1 LRFGRHECWVRHSGF
16 VPEPEP
22 KSRTAMPKETI
33 LVVDDERLVRWSLQ
47 QKLEQ
52 WGYHVSLAEDGATAL
67 GRIQLDNPDLITLD
81 VKLPDMTGIEVLS
94 ELRNR
99 NIQIPVIVITA
110 FGIVDDAV
118 RSLKL
123 GAYDF
128 IEKPINFEKLEN
140 AVHNALETRRLRTE
154 VERAQELQRSE
165 FSVDRIVGVS
175 EYTREIRDLV
185 RRIAASEAS
194 TILVLGESGTGKDM
208 IAHTLHYESSRRDRP
223 FYAINCAA
231 IPENLMESELFGH
244 EKGAFTDAR
253 TQKKGMF
260 EIADGGTL
268 FLDEI
273 SEMTLG
279 MQAKLLRVLEGQPFR
294 RIGGIKNL
302 PVDVRVIAAS
312 NRNLEA
318 AVRESAFRKDLY
330 FRLAIIPLHLKPL
343 REHKEDIPALLA
355 HFIEHYNRKFRK
367 NILGP
372 TREAEELLLRYD
384 WPGNIRELKN
394 AIERVM
400 ILADGNRIAAK
411 NLPIRISEG
420 GRTPGGAD
428 DGNES
433 GIFTLPAGGV
443 SLYGVERD
451 LIRQAL
457 EQSRGNK
464 TGAARLLQ
472 ITRDTLRYKI
482 KKYNL

>member
-1 LRFGRHECWVRHSGF
+1 
-16 VPEPEP
+16 
-22 KSRTAMPKETI
+22 MPKETI

-81 VKLPDMTGIEVLS
+81 VKLPDMTGIDVLS

-99 NIQIPVIVITA
+99 NVQIPVIVITA

-154 VERAQELQRSE
+154 VARTHEIQRSE

-175 EYTREIRDLV
+175 EHIRDV
-185 RRIAASEAS
+185 RGLIKKVAASEAS
-194 TILVLGESGTGKDM
+194 TILILGESGTGKDLA
-208 IAHTLHYESSRRDRP
+208 AHAIHYESARRDRP

-231 IPENLMESELFGH
+231 IPESLMESELFGH

-294 RIGGIKNL
+294 RVGGVKNIT
-302 PVDVRVIAAS
+302 VDVRVIAAS
-312 NRNLEA
+312 NANLEE
-318 AVRESAFRKDLY
+318 AVREIKFRQDLY
-330 FRLAIIPLHLKPL
+330 FRLAIIPMHLKPL
-343 REHKEDIPALLA
+343 REHKEDIPPLLD
-355 HFIEHYNRKFRK
+355 HFILHYNQKFRK
-367 NILGP
+367 NIQGP
-372 TREAEELLLRYD
+372 TRETEELLMHYD
-384 WPGNIRELKN
+384 WPGNTRELKN

-400 ILADGNRIAAK
+400 ILAEGNRITGK
-411 NLPIRISEG
+411 HLPIRISE
-420 GRTPGGAD
+420 RLK
-428 DGNES
+428 
-433 GIFTLPAGGV
+433 LPAPAGEGGSDGEIQLPPGGV
-443 SLYGVERD
+443 SLFDVERD

-457 EQSRGNK
+457 EQARGNK
-464 TGAARLLQ
+464 TTAARLLR
-472 ITRDTLRYKI
+472 ITRDTLRYKVN
-482 KKYNL
+482 KYKLE

>member
-1 LRFGRHECWVRHSGF
+1 
-16 VPEPEP
+16 
-22 KSRTAMPKETI
+22 MPKETI

-52 WGYHVSLAEDGATAL
+52 WGYHVSLAADGATAL

-81 VKLPDMTGIEVLS
+81 VKLPDMTGIDVLA
-94 ELRNR
+94 ELRDR
-99 NIQIPVIVITA
+99 NIRIPVIVITA

-140 AVHNALETRRLRTE
+140 AIRNALETKRLRTE
-154 VERAQELQRSE
+154 VARTQEIQRSE

-175 EYTREIRDLV
+175 DYVRDVRELIRKV
-185 RRIAASEAS
+185 AASEAS
-194 TILVLGESGTGKDM
+194 TILILGESGTGKDLV
-208 IAHTLHYESSRRDRP
+208 AHAIHYESSRRDRP

-231 IPENLMESELFGH
+231 IPETLMESELFGH

-268 FLDEI
+268 FMDEI
-273 SEMTLG
+273 SEMTLS

-294 RIGGIKNL
+294 RVGGVKNIAN
-302 PVDVRVIAAS
+302 DVRVIVAS
-312 NRNLEA
+312 NQNLEE
-318 AVRESAFRKDLY
+318 AVHASKFRQDLY
-330 FRLAIIPLHLKPL
+330 FRLAIIPMHLRPL
-343 REHKEDIPALLA
+343 REHKEDIPELLR
-355 HFIEHYNRKFRK
+355 HFIQHYNKKFRK
-367 NILGP
+367 NIQGF
-372 TREAEELLLRYD
+372 TREADELLMRYD

-400 ILADGNRIAAK
+400 ILAEGTRITARH
-411 NLPIRISEG
+411 LPIRISEKG
-420 GRTPGGAD
+420 KRPIPAGE
-428 DGNES
+428 GNSNGEVH
-433 GIFTLPAGGV
+433 LPAGGM
-443 SLYGVERD
+443 SLYNLEKD

-457 EQSRGNK
+457 DQARGNK
-464 TGAARLLQ
+464 STAARLLH
-472 ITRDTLRYKI
+472 ITRDTLRYKV
-482 KKYNL
+482 KKYKLD

>member
-1 LRFGRHECWVRHSGF
+1 
-16 VPEPEP
+16 
-22 KSRTAMPKETI
+22 MPKETI

-67 GRIQLDNPDLITLD
+67 GRVQLDNPDLITLD

-99 NIQIPVIVITA
+99 NVQVPVIVITA
-110 FGIVDDAV
+110 FGVVDDAV

-140 AVHNALETRRLRTE
+140 SLRNAFETRRLRSE
-154 VERAQELQRSE
+154 VAHSREIQRSE
-165 FSVDRIVGVS
+165 FSVDHIVGVS
-175 EYTREIRDLV
+175 QHIRDMVELI
-185 RRIAASEAS
+185 RKLAASEAS
-194 TILVLGESGTGKDM
+194 TILIQGESGTGKDLV
-208 IAHTLHYESSRRDRP
+208 AHAIHYESARRDRP

-260 EIADGGTL
+260 EMADGGTI

-279 MQAKLLRVLEGQPFR
+279 MQAKLLRVLEGQSFR
-294 RIGGIKNL
+294 RVGGVKNIS
-302 PVDVRVIAAS
+302 VDVRVVVAS
-312 NRNLEA
+312 NRNLEQ
-318 AVRESAFRKDLY
+318 AVRTSRFRRDLY
-330 FRLAIIPLHLKPL
+330 YRLAIIPVALLPL
-343 REHKEDIPALLA
+343 REHKEDIAPLLQ
-355 HFIEHYNRKFRK
+355 HFIQYYNQKFHK
-367 NILGP
+367 NIQGV
-372 TREAEELLLRYD
+372 TREADELLMNYD
-384 WPGNIRELKN
+384 WPGNIRELRN

-400 ILADGNRIAAK
+400 ILAEGNRVAAK
-411 NLPIRISEG
+411 YLPIRISEG
-420 GRTPGGAD
+420 GPLPIPAGEGGEEAGIRLPPGG
-428 DGNES
+428 
-433 GIFTLPAGGV
+433 T
-443 SLYGVERD
+443 SLYDVERE

-464 TGAARLLQ
+464 TTAARLLG
-472 ITRDTLRYKI
+472 ITRDTLRYKV
-482 KKYNL
+482 KKYRLE

>member
-1 LRFGRHECWVRHSGF
+1 
-16 VPEPEP
+16 
-22 KSRTAMPKETI
+22 MPKETI

-81 VKLPDMTGIEVLS
+81 VKLPDMTGIDVLS

-99 NIQIPVIVITA
+99 NIRIPVIVITA

-140 AVHNALETRRLRTE
+140 AVHNALETKRLRTE
-154 VERAQELQRSE
+154 VARTQEIQRSE
-165 FSVDRIVGVS
+165 FSVDRISGVS
-175 EYTREIRDLV
+175 DYIRDL
-185 RRIAASEAS
+185 RELIKKIAASEAS
-194 TILVLGESGTGKDM
+194 TILILGESGTGKDLA
-208 IAHTLHYESSRRDRP
+208 AHAIHYESARRDRP

-294 RIGGIKNL
+294 RVGGVKNIS
-302 PVDVRVIAAS
+302 VDVRVIVAS
-312 NRNLEA
+312 NRNLEE
-318 AVRESAFRKDLY
+318 AVHESGFRQDLY
-330 FRLAIIPLHLKPL
+330 FRLAIIPVHLKPL
-343 REHKEDIPALLA
+343 REHKEDIPTLLN
-355 HFIEHYNRKFRK
+355 HFIQHYNQKFRK
-367 NILGP
+367 NIQSL
-372 TREAEELLLRYD
+372 TREAEELLMHYD

-400 ILADGNRIAAK
+400 ILADGNRITGK
-411 NLPIRISEG
+411 HLPIRISEG
-420 GRTPGGAD
+420 LKPPAPAGEGSAGGDIQLPPGGL
-428 DGNES
+428 S
-433 GIFTLPAGGV
+433 LFGI
-443 SLYGVERD
+443 EKE

-457 EQSRGNK
+457 DQARGNK
-464 TGAARLLQ
+464 TTAARLLR
-472 ITRDTLRYKI
+472 ITRDTLRYKV
-482 KKYNL
+482 KKYKLE